1 MCEPVTMITTGLS
14 MAGQVAGHQAE
25 NNAIAGRNRAKLRN
39 HQEQNRLYDRDVMFD
54 RAQYR
59 NDIQLE
65 DIKQDDVYRAM
76 MDQWTEADAKLNRLF
91 AQSDQKIEKAVIK
104 MYENEYA
111 GTQTGRTA
119 ARLAGKSAK
128 KLGQEKS
135 EILHNLMMSKEEAIV
150 AKDMSRESAASKS
163 RDLYEQ
169 VRFAPIH
176 GVTPMA
182 PELEPKKSSA
192 GLILGLAG
200 SAIGGFQQAGA
211 FKTPKIN
218 TDFANT
224 APSGQEFGAMASD
237 IRMKDNVKEIG
248 ISPKGYKIYEFNYKG
263 NDTRYRGAMAQDVI
277 TKLPQAV
284 GVRDN
289 YFTVNYNM
297 IDIDMEVV

>member
-1 MCEPVTMITTGLS
+1 

-39 HQEQNRLYDRDVMFD
+39 HQEQNRLYDREVMFD

-59 NDIQLE
+59 NDMALE
-65 DIKQDDVYRAM
+65 DVKQDDIYRAM
-76 MDQWTEADAKLNRLF
+76 VDQWTQEDQKLNRLF

-150 AKDMSRESAASKS
+150 SKDIQREQAANKS
-163 RDLYEQ
+163 RDIYEQ
-169 VRFAPIH
+169 IRFAPIH
-176 GVTPMA
+176 GPTPMA

-192 GLILGLAG
+192 NLILGLAG
-200 SAIGGFQQAGA
+200 SAVG
-211 FKTPKIN
+211 
-218 TDFANT
+218 
-224 APSGQEFGAMASD
+224 
-237 IRMKDNVKEIG
+237 G
-248 ISPKGYKIYEFNYKG
+248 ISDF
-263 NDTRYRGAMAQDVI
+263 RGS
-277 TKLPQAV
+277 
-284 GVRDN
+284 
-289 YFTVNYNM
+289 
-297 IDIDMEVV
+297 EVFKDRKAEGLNPWTGREKKS